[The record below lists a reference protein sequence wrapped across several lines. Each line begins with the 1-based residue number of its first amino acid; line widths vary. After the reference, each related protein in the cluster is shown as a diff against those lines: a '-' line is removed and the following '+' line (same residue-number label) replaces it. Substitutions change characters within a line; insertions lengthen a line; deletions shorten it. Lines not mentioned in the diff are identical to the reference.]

1 MPASENVMSNR
12 KEIVFPDIGDFDKVP
27 VIEVLVAQGDK
38 VEKEDSLL
46 TLESDKATMDL
57 PSPASGQLVE
67 LTVSEGD
74 EVGQGDVIGIIEVS
88 GQAGGNGDSAPAG
101 AAAENPRESA
111 SPEKSQADEGRSGQD
126 TSPVSAPD
134 ADHDHDFDLLV
145 LGAGPAG
152 YSAAFRASDLGMKVA
167 LVERHETL
175 GGVCLNVGCIPSK
188 ALLHVAGVI
197 NSASAFSDAGLD
209 FGALAIYI
217 DKLRK
222 LGRASCRERGRGW
235 ECGRG

>member
-1 MPASENVMSNR
+1 MPASENVMINR
-12 KEIVFPDIGDFDKVP
+12 KNIDVPCIVDIEKVH
-27 VIEVLVAQGDK
+27 VIEELFAQGDN

-101 AAAENPRESA
+101 AAAEKSRESA

-152 YSAAFRASDLGMKVA
+152 YSAAFRASDLGTK
-167 LVERHETL
+167 
-175 GGVCLNVGCIPSK
+175 
-188 ALLHVAGVI
+188 
-197 NSASAFSDAGLD
+197 
-209 FGALAIYI
+209 
-217 DKLRK
+217 
-222 LGRASCRERGRGW
+222 GRSEEHTA
-235 ECGRG
+235 

>member
-1 MPASENVMSNR
+1 MSNR
-12 KEIVFPDIGDFDKVP
+12 KEIVVPDIGDLGKVP

-57 PSPASGQLVE
+57 PSPASGRLVE

-74 EVGQGDVIGIIEVS
+74 EVGQGDVIGVIEVS
-88 GQAGGNGDSAPAG
+88 GQASDDGSAPAQASAQKPEESG
-101 AAAENPRESA
+101 AD
-111 SPEKSQADEGRSGQD
+111 EKPQADEGRSGQD
-126 TSPVSAPD
+126 ISAASTPD
-134 ADHDHDFDLLV
+134 ADHSHDFDLLV

-188 ALLHVAGVI
+188 ALLHVAGV
-197 NSASAFSDAGLD
+197 
-209 FGALAIYI
+209 
-217 DKLRK
+217 
-222 LGRASCRERGRGW
+222 
-235 ECGRG
+235 